1 MKDLGKA
8 TYFLGVNLINDNDK
22 ILIHQTDFTLKL
34 LEKFGLNDCKSVT
47 TPIDVSNKLVAST
60 ESDSLVDIQKYQSA
74 VGALLYLST
83 RTRPDI
89 SFAVGNVAKFS
100 SKPCENHWTAVKRIF
115 RYLKGTQNL
124 GISYCKSV
132 TNPCLGYS
140 DADWAGDLTDRKS
153 TSGYCFSICNGLVSW
168 RSTKQTS
175 VALSTAEAEYIALS
189 GAAQEAAWLHKL
201 LRELGFPVEGPITIY
216 EDNQSAICLSK
227 SNRNH
232 PKTKHIDIKYNYIRS
247 VINQNIVEV
256 EYCPTSEML
265 ADIFTKGMTSDKF
278 VKLRNLLGLVFV

>member
-1 MKDLGKA
+1 M
-8 TYFLGVNLINDNDK
+8 
-22 ILIHQTDFTLKL
+22 
-34 LEKFGLNDCKSVT
+34 
-47 TPIDVSNKLVAST
+47 
-60 ESDSLVDIQKYQSA
+60 
-74 VGALLYLST
+74 
-83 RTRPDI
+83 
-89 SFAVGNVAKFS
+89 
-100 SKPCENHWTAVKRIF
+100 
-115 RYLKGTQNL
+115 

-189 GAAQEAAWLHKL
+189 GASQEAAWLHKL

-265 ADIFTKGMTSDKF
+265 ADILTKGMTSDKF
-278 VKLRNLLGLVFV
+278 LKLRNLLGLVSV